1 MKTLKRLLDERPARE
16 ALSVSPDD
24 TVFAALEL
32 MAKHNIG
39 AVLVMRDG
47 QLAGIFSERDY
58 ARKIILV
65 GKSSR
70 ETMVREIMTEK
81 VLYARPE
88 QTIDEAM
95 VLMTEKHIRH
105 LPVLDSGKRVIG
117 MVSIGDVVKET
128 ISEQAFLIKQLEQY
142 IAGGSCCISTLR
154 LYYACDT
161 PEAVHARQGGLRIE
175 HRDLDEAINRLMLAP
190 PDDQLMLRRLKKRKL
205 LIKDRISQ
213 LERMLDPDP
222 DEYA

>member
-1 MKTLKRLLDERPARE
+1 MKTLKKLLDERPARE
-16 ALSVSPDD
+16 ALCISPDD

-65 GKSSR
+65 GKSSK

-81 VLYARPE
+81 VLYVRPE

-95 VLMTEKHIRH
+95 ALMTEKHIRH
-105 LPVLDSGKRVIG
+105 LPVLDGGRVIG
-117 MVSIGDVVKET
+117 VLSIGDLVKSVIE
-128 ISEQAFLIKQLEQY
+128 EQQREIAQLQRY
-142 IAGGSCCISTLR
+142 IVS
-154 LYYACDT
+154 
-161 PEAVHARQGGLRIE
+161 
-175 HRDLDEAINRLMLAP
+175 
-190 PDDQLMLRRLKKRKL
+190 
-205 LIKDRISQ
+205 
-213 LERMLDPDP
+213 
-222 DEYA
+222 